1 MAGGRF
7 PRGSESDTM
16 RVSALIAEITTISEN
31 HDRLDSQLIVDLN
44 YKVNGM
50 ADEQISAQLVMLD
63 TSDNV
68 AVARTNIAADTPLT
82 WFDDKFKA
90 VDSVPAG
97 HKIAVRPVKQGAA
110 VTKYGQIIGQAT
122 SDIRPGQHVH
132 SHNLA
137 IVDVHADYAACSQIP
152 DPPTPITDRTFQ
164 GYVRG
169 NGKVGTRNYLA
180 VISTV
185 NCSASAAKFI
195 AQRFPPE
202 ELAKYPNIDGVIAF
216 KHEAGCAM
224 QYQGDAHHT
233 LNRLMAG
240 IARHPNVGGF
250 LLVGLGCETGAM
262 GYLLQEQNLVQI
274 EGVGGADRP
283 GPLVLSMQDMG
294 GTLKTVEAGI
304 AQVTKMLPQVND
316 IQRQTVSASHLSV
329 GLECGGSDGNS
340 GVTANP
346 ALGIASDRI
355 VACGGTA
362 ILSET
367 SEVYGAE
374 HLLTRRA
381 VTPEVADKLAERI
394 EWWKHYVSLFGAQLD
409 NNPSPGNKAG
419 GLTTIAE
426 KSLGAVA
433 KAGSTAL
440 VDVYG
445 YGEPVEAKGLVFMD
459 TPGYDPASVTGMVAG
474 GANVVCFTTGRGSC
488 FGCKPTP
495 SIKIATNTPMYD
507 RMIADMDV
515 NAGSV
520 LEGESITSAGERIF
534 EEILSVASGKQTK
547 SEQQNIGDEEFV
559 PWLVGPT
566 L

>member
-1 MAGGRF
+1 MID
-7 PRGSESDTM
+7 EK
-16 RVSALIAEITTISEN
+16 ISSQLVI
-31 HDRLDSQLIVDLN
+31 LDSF
-44 YKVNGM
+44 
-50 ADEQISAQLVMLD
+50 
-63 TSDNV
+63 DNV
-68 AVARTNIAADTPLT
+68 AVARDGIRQGITLVTPYGEVAT
-82 WFDDKFKA
+82 
-90 VDSVPAG
+90 VDAIPFG
-97 HKIAVRPVKQGAA
+97 HKVALKEIKQGEPI
-110 VTKYGQIIGQAT
+110 TKYGQIIGQAVQ
-122 SDIRPGQHVH
+122 DIRPGQHVH

-137 IVDVHADYAACSQIP
+137 MVEVTSEDAPCSAIP
-152 DPPTPITDRTFQ
+152 EPPEAIHDRTFE
-164 GYVRG
+164 GYLRP

-185 NCSASAAKFI
+185 NCSASVAKYI
-195 AQRFPPE
+195 AERISRE
-202 ELAKYPNIDGVIAF
+202 ELERYQNVDGVIAL
-216 KHEAGCAM
+216 KHNAGCGM
-224 QYQGDAHHT
+224 QFGGDAHTT

-250 LLVGLGCETGAM
+250 LLVGLGCETGSM
-262 GYLLQEQNLVQI
+262 GYLLQQQNLVQI
-274 EGVGGADRP
+274 EGVGHEGRP
-283 GPLVLSMQDMG
+283 GPLVLSMQDQG
-294 GTLKTVEAGI
+294 GTLRTVEAGVE
-304 AQVTKMLPQVND
+304 QVRRMLPQVNA
-316 IQRQTVSASHLSV
+316 IERQTVSASHLSV

-381 VTPEVADKLAERI
+381 VSPQVAAKLMDRI
-394 EWWKHYVSLFGAQLD
+394 DWWKKYVAMFGAELD

-440 VDVYG
+440 TDVVQYA
-445 YGEPVEAKGLVFMD
+445 EPVESKGLVFMD

-474 GANVVCFTTGRGSC
+474 GANIVCFTTGRGSC

-495 SIKIATNTPMYD
+495 SIKIATNSPMYH
-507 RMIADMDV
+507 RMADDMDI
-515 NAGSV
+515 NAGTI
-520 LEGESITSAGERIF
+520 LEGESIVSAGERIF
-534 EEILSVASGKQTK
+534 DEILAVASGKKTK
-547 SEQQNIGDEEFV
+547 SEQHGIGDEEFV

>member
-1 MAGGRF
+1 MARADIAVGASLQAGGQPFSTRQ
-7 PRGSESDTM
+7 R
-16 RVSALIAEITTISEN
+16 I
-31 HDRLDSQLIVDLN
+31 
-44 YKVNGM
+44 
-50 ADEQISAQLVMLD
+50 
-63 TSDNV
+63 
-68 AVARTNIAADTPLT
+68 
-82 WFDDKFKA
+82 
-90 VDSVPAG
+90 PAG
-97 HKIAVRPVKQGAA
+97 HKVAIRPVAPGQP
-110 VTKYGQIIGQAT
+110 VLKYGQVIGQAT
-122 SDIRPGQHVH
+122 AEIQPGDHVH

-137 IVDVHADYAACSQIP
+137 MIDVHADYAACTAV
-152 DPPTPITDRTFQ
+152 PPPPPRIERTFQ
-164 GYVRG
+164 GYVRPG
-169 NGKVGTRNYLA
+169 GKVGTRNYLA

-185 NCSASAAKFI
+185 NCSASVAKFI
-195 AQRFPPE
+195 AERFPPHVLE
-202 ELAKYPNIDGVIAF
+202 QYENVDGVVAF
-216 KHEAGCAM
+216 KHQAGCGM

-233 LNRLMAG
+233 LNRVMAG
-240 IARHPNVGGF
+240 IARHPNIGGF

-262 GYLLQEQNLVQI
+262 GYLLQQQNLFQI
-274 EGVGGADRP
+274 DGVAAPSGKGQGV
-283 GPLVLSMQDMG
+283 GPLVLSMQDEG

-304 AQVTKMLPQVND
+304 AQVARMLPQVNA
-316 IQRQTVSASHLSV
+316 IRREAVSASHLCV

-355 VACGGTA
+355 VAAGGTA

-381 VTPEVADKLAERI
+381 ITPQVADKLAERI
-394 EWWKHYVSLFGAQLD
+394 QWWKHYVSLFGAQLD

-440 VDVYG
+440 VDVYQ
-445 YGEPVEAKGLVFMD
+445 YAEPVESPGLVFMD

-474 GANVVCFTTGRGSC
+474 GANIVCFTTGRGSC

-495 SIKIATNTPMYD
+495 SIKIATNTPMYE
-507 RMIADMDV
+507 RMQADMDL
-515 NAGSV
+515 NAGTV

-534 EEILSVASGKQTK
+534 EEILQVASGKRTK
-547 SEQQNIGDEEFV
+547 SEEQNIGDEEFV

>member
-1 MAGGRF
+1 MLD
-7 PRGSESDTM
+7 EK
-16 RVSALIAEITTISEN
+16 IS
-31 HDRLDSQLIVDLN
+31 H
-44 YKVNGM
+44 
-50 ADEQISAQLVMLD
+50 ALVMLD
-63 TSDNV
+63 SFDNV
-68 AVARTNIAADTPLT
+68 AVARISIPVGTSLKCPEGEFSAADPI
-82 WFDDKFKA
+82 
-90 VDSVPAG
+90 PAG
-97 HKIAVRPVKQGAA
+97 HKIAVVPITKGTA
-110 VTKYGQIIGQAT
+110 VRKYGQIIGQAT
-122 SDIRPGQHVH
+122 ADIAPGQHVH

-137 IVDVHADYAACSQIP
+137 MVDVHADYAPCSQIP
-152 DPPTPITDRTFQ
+152 ASPTPIEGKTFQ

-169 NGKVGTRNYLA
+169 NDKVGTRNYLA

-185 NCSASAAKFI
+185 NCSASVAKFI
-195 AQRFPPE
+195 AQRFPAE
-202 ELAKYPNIDGVIAF
+202 ELAKYPNVDGVIAM
-216 KHEAGCAM
+216 KHEAGCGM
-224 QYQGDAHHT
+224 QFGSDKHHT

-240 IARHPNVGGF
+240 IANHPNVGGF

-262 GYLLQEQNLVQI
+262 GYLLQQTNLVQI
-274 EGVGGADRP
+274 EGVSTPNGP
-283 GPLVLSMQDMG
+283 GPLVLSMQDEG

-304 AQVTKMLPQVND
+304 AQVAKMLPQVNA
-316 IQRQTVSASHLSV
+316 IERQTVSAQHLSV

-346 ALGIASDRI
+346 ALGVASDRI

-381 VTPEVADKLAERI
+381 VSPEIAAKLIERI
-394 EWWKHYVSLFGAQLD
+394 DWWKNYVAMFGAELD

-440 VDVYG
+440 VDVYQ
-445 YGEPVEAKGLVFMD
+445 YAEPVTAKGLVFMD

-474 GANVVCFTTGRGSC
+474 GANIVCFTTGRGSC

-507 RMIADMDV
+507 RMSADMDV
-515 NAGSV
+515 NAGTV
-520 LEGESITSAGERIF
+520 LEGESIVSAGERIF
-534 EEILSVASGKQTK
+534 DEILEVASGKKTK
-547 SEQQNIGDEEFV
+547 SEQQGIGDEEFV

>member
-1 MAGGRF
+1 MLD
-7 PRGSESDTM
+7 EN
-16 RVSALIAEITTISEN
+16 ISSQLVL
-31 HDRLDSQLIVDLN
+31 LDSFDHL
-44 YKVNGM
+44 
-50 ADEQISAQLVMLD
+50 
-63 TSDNV
+63 
-68 AVARTNIAADTPLT
+68 AVAKTPIPAGTRLRTPDGEFQTQDLI
-82 WFDDKFKA
+82 
-90 VDSVPAG
+90 PAG
-97 HKIAVRPVKQGAA
+97 HKVAIREIPQGEAVL
-110 VTKYGQIIGQAT
+110 KYGQIIGQAT
-122 SDIRPGQHVH
+122 QPITPGEHVH

-137 IVDVHADYAACSQIP
+137 MFDMHADYAPCSQIP
-152 DPPTPITDRTFQ
+152 PAPTPIEGRTFE
-164 GYVRG
+164 GYVRPG
-169 NGKVGTRNYLA
+169 GKVGTRNYLA

-185 NCSASAAKFI
+185 NCSASVARFIAERFPAETLAKF
-195 AQRFPPE
+195 
-202 ELAKYPNIDGVIAF
+202 PNVDGVIAM
-216 KHEAGCAM
+216 KHGAGCGM
-224 QYQGDAHHT
+224 QFGGDAHHT

-240 IARHPNVGGF
+240 IARHPNVGAF

-262 GYLLQEQNLVQI
+262 GYLLSQQGLVHI
-274 EGVGGADRP
+274 DGVSDADRP
-283 GPLVLSMQDMG
+283 GPLVLSMQDQG

-304 AQVTKMLPQVND
+304 RQIERMLPQVND
-316 IQRQTVSASHLSV
+316 IQRQTVSASHLCV

-381 VTPEVADKLAERI
+381 ATPEAAAKLIERI
-394 EWWKHYVSLFGAQLD
+394 EWWKNYVAMFGVELD

-440 VDVYG
+440 VDVYR
-445 YGEPVEAKGLVFMD
+445 YAEPVEAKGLVLMD

-474 GANVVCFTTGRGSC
+474 GANIVCFTTGRGSC

-495 SIKIATNTPMYD
+495 SIKIATNTPMYE
-507 RMIADMDV
+507 RMIDDMDV
-515 NAGSV
+515 NAGSI
-520 LEGESITSAGERIF
+520 LEGESIVSAGERIF
-534 EEILSVASGKQTK
+534 EEILAVASGKPTK
-547 SEQQNIGDEEFV
+547 SESQGIGDEEFV